1 MLLALHAQGGKPSR
15 CNLSFAFV
23 FRAQMPLN
31 DKSREL
37 QKRVNELEAE
47 IGKLR
52 KHGIKTAT
60 ELAAGATVHYHEASP
75 TQQAAPASG
84 PVQQI
89 IAGDGSAAF
98 PKELQDALMRLF
110 DENSKLRRDLARITQ
125 DLPHLVSELHQRQE
139 GSGDGETKQEATVP
153 NAQFQELVEERDAL
167 RADLDDALQQV
178 KGVFTLCKEGHQRK
192 RLCVA
197 KFQQVSLWC

>member
-1 MLLALHAQGGKPSR
+1 
-15 CNLSFAFV
+15 
-23 FRAQMPLN
+23 MPLN

-60 ELAAGATVHYHEASP
+60 ELAAGATVHYHEAASP
-75 TQQAAPASG
+75 AQQAAPAPGPG

-89 IAGDGSAAF
+89 IAGGEGAF

-139 GSGDGETKQEATVP
+139 GSAADRGETKQEGSVP
-153 NAQFQELVEERDAL
+153 HAQFQELLEERDAL

-178 KGVFTLCKEGHQRK
+178 HVLLCHALRPHDATGRRLRVAVFH
-192 RLCVA
+192 
-197 KFQQVSLWC
+197 